1 MRAIHQKNFYLH
13 FHKVGTAGASL
24 VSLTITTIPMK
35 IKLNYSFTLI
45 LASLMSLLVLT
56 STVKAEIIDPKA
68 EEYQVTAEM
77 LDSEHADY
85 SEGSVDIIGK
95 DVYKYM
101 QFGGDK
107 SSLTTEQVSAAEGYY
122 DRYEDSPFFGLS
134 TVWTLLC
141 AFLVFIMHL
150 GFASIESGMC
160 QRKNTVNILFKNVF
174 IICSGLLLYG
184 LYGFNAMYPT
194 DAGAIT
200 LAEGIFSFG
209 LPISESINA
218 GNDLSYGGTG
228 LCQTGWADFIFQAMF
243 AATAATIVSGAV
255 AERVKLSSFMI
266 FAVLLVGFAY
276 PITGGWK
283 WGGGF
288 LDGMGFYDF
297 AGSSVVH
304 AFGGFAALACVLVL
318 GPRVGKYTKNGIK
331 PILPS
336 NLPLANIGAL
346 LLWFGWFGFNCGS
359 VLSADPESI
368 SYVAITTSFGAA
380 GGGLVAILVSW
391 IITKKPDLSMA
402 LNGILAGLVGI
413 TAGADQF
420 TIWGSM
426 IAGGIGG
433 GLVVVAV
440 MFFDKI
446 KIDDPVGAISVHGVV
461 GVWGTLAVGLPFLCK
476 ADAGAPF
483 FTQLIG
489 TLSIAAFAFAFS
501 FIVFYL
507 IKLVMGVRVDEQ
519 EEHEGLDVAEHGVPA
534 YNDSAN

>member
-1 MRAIHQKNFYLH
+1 
-13 FHKVGTAGASL
+13 
-24 VSLTITTIPMK
+24 
-35 IKLNYSFTLI
+35 
-45 LASLMSLLVLT
+45 
-56 STVKAEIIDPKA
+56 
-68 EEYQVTAEM
+68 M
-77 LDSEHADY
+77 LDTEHDDY
-85 SEGSVDIIGK
+85 SDGDVDIIGK
-95 DVYKYM
+95 AVYKHI
-101 QFGGDK
+101 QFNGTEG
-107 SSLTTEQVSAAEGYY
+107 LTENQLAAAESYY
-122 DRYEDSPFFGLS
+122 DNYLDQPFFELS
-134 TVWTLLC
+134 TVWVLLC

-184 LYGFNAMYPT
+184 VYGFNSMYPT
-194 DAGAIT
+194 EAGATTI
-200 LAEGIFSFG
+200 LEGIFSFG
-209 LPISESINA
+209 KPISESINA

-283 WGGGF
+283 WGGGV

-304 AFGGFAALACVLVL
+304 AFGGFAALACVLIL
-318 GPRVGKYTKNGIK
+318 GPRKGKYTANGVK

-359 VLSADPESI
+359 VLSADPEGI

-380 GGGLVAILVSW
+380 SGGLAAILVSW
-391 IITKKPDLSMA
+391 IILKKPDLSMA

-413 TAGADQF
+413 TAGADQLSLL
-420 TIWGSM
+420 GACL
-426 IAGGIGG
+426 AGGVGG

-440 MFFDKI
+440 MFFDKL
-446 KIDDPVGAISVHGVV
+446 KIDDPVGAISVHGVC
-461 GVWGTLAVGLPFLCK
+461 GIWGTLAVGLPFLCK
-476 ADAGAPF
+476 EGAGSSF
-483 FTQLIG
+483 FVQLAGTAAIG
-489 TLSIAAFAFAFS
+489 AFAFAFS
-501 FIVFYL
+501 FIVFYI
-507 IKLVMGVRVDEQ
+507 IKLVMGVRVDES
-519 EEHEGLDVAEHGVPA
+519 EEAEGLDVAEHGAPA
-534 YNDSAN
+534 YNE